1 LNNKYILCWNH
12 SKNDFE
18 KIFINDVADLT
29 SLYGLNHQIE
39 VIQKNTHAFESGL
52 PFNHGLLWGVRGS
65 GKSSL
70 VRAILKQLILKT
82 NTCDVLEIN
91 SEDINDLPNIFLNQK
106 FKKKINYFY

>member
-39 VIQKNTHAFESGL
+39 VIQKKYYLIIN
-52 PFNHGLLWGVRGS
+52 PFTPVGGG
-65 GKSSL
+65 
-70 VRAILKQLILKT
+70 Q
-82 NTCDVLEIN
+82 
-91 SEDINDLPNIFLNQK
+91 
-106 FKKKINYFY
+106 